1 MANNTSSGSSNASSS
16 NTIGTSGQHNN
27 RAENPTVA
35 QNRLQLGN
43 QGPAFHESPDE
54 GYHEDEGGSETM

>member
-1 MANNTSSGSSNASSS
+1 MSNNTSSGSSNASSS
-16 NTIGTSGQHNN
+16 NTSGAAQP
-27 RAENPTVA
+27 RAENPAIA
-35 QNRLQLGN
+35 QNRLQAGP